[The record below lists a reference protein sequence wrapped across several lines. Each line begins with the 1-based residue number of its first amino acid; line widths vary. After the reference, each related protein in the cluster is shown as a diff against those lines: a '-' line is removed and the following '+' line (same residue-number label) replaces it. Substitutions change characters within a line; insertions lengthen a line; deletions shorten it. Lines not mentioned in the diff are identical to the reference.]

1 VIEIENL
8 TVRYGERLAVDSVS
22 LAARSGAITGL
33 LGPNGAG
40 KTTTVGCL
48 CGLVRPQA
56 GSVRILGV
64 DALADG
70 ARARR
75 ALGLAPQEL
84 ALYDDLSARENLEY
98 FGALYGLTGA
108 KLRARASAVLEEI
121 GLADRARERV
131 SAFSGGMKR
140 RLNLGCALVHEPAV
154 LLLDE
159 PTVGVD
165 PQSRVHLLDLVRRMA
180 REGTC
185 VLYTTHYMEEA
196 ESLCDELAI
205 LDQGKVLASGSLE
218 ELRARVGERDLVR
231 LAGAFDVERC
241 RAALAVSN
249 EVEIVAATAAEL
261 SLGVR
266 DAPRR
271 LAAILSALADA
282 GAEVRETTLTRARL
296 ESLFIRL
303 TGKELRE

>member
-1 VIEIENL
+1 
-8 TVRYGERLAVDSVS
+8 
-22 LAARSGAITGL
+22 
-33 LGPNGAG
+33 
-40 KTTTVGCL
+40 
-48 CGLVRPQA
+48 
-56 GSVRILGV
+56 
-64 DALADG
+64 
-70 ARARR
+70 
-75 ALGLAPQEL
+75 
-84 ALYDDLSARENLEY
+84 
-98 FGALYGLTGA
+98 
-108 KLRARASAVLEEI
+108 
-121 GLADRARERV
+121 
-131 SAFSGGMKR
+131 MKR